1 MRKTSCFLQLLVA
14 LLLLTMSCKESSPY
28 KYESVPNDPLKA
40 RIYTLDNGLK
50 IYMTVNK
57 ETPRIQTYVAVRVG
71 GKNDPAE
78 TTGLAHYFEHL
89 MFKGSKQIG
98 TQNYEKEEVLLN
110 EVERLFEVY
119 RKTTDEAE
127 RKAIYQQ
134 IDSISFKASE
144 FAIPNEYGKLMSTIG
159 SNVTNAYTGFDQTV
173 YIEDIPSNQIDNWA
187 KIQADRFSNNVIRGF
202 HTELETVYEEKNMS
216 LTSDGRKVN
225 EAMLSAL
232 FPDHPYGTQTVLG
245 TQEHLKNPSITTIK
259 NYYKTWYVPNNM
271 AICLSGD
278 FNPDEMIKTIDKY
291 FGSMTP
297 NPELPALPV
306 THESPIKNIITKE
319 VLGVDA
325 ENVSLGWRFPGVDHV
340 DNELLSLVSRILYNG
355 KAGLIDL
362 NLNQQQK
369 ILSSYAYSYG
379 LSDYDML
386 FINGRPKQ
394 GQTLDEVKDLFLAE
408 VNKLKKGDFDEGLLE
423 ASINNFKLEEM
434 FRMDENRGR
443 ANAFVSAFISGRD
456 WENVVGRLDRLSK
469 VTKQQVVD
477 FSNKYFGDSYAV
489 IYKREGKDPN
499 ELKMDKP
506 SITPLAVNR
515 DTASVFLKEVQATEV
530 KPIEPVF
537 LDFTKDM
544 QILEAKS
551 SIPVLYKQNTSND
564 IFSLL
569 YVFDMGT
576 ENNKNLGT
584 AFEYMKYL
592 GTSTKTLK
600 EINEEFYRLACYF
613 NVHPGTDRTY
623 VVLEGLKE
631 NMPKAMAL
639 FEEILSDAQ
648 VNEDAYKN
656 LAADIIKKRVDAK
669 LNQGQNFNRL
679 IQYAIWGANSPTTY
693 LPSTT
698 ELQEMNPA
706 VLVDMI
712 HQINSFEHKI
722 LYYGP
727 ETKESLLAVINKQHN
742 VPGKLSPVPVPADFK
757 REVTSQNKVL
767 FAHYDA
773 KQIYYSAISN
783 RQEAYDPA
791 LNPIMNMYNEYFG
804 GSMSSIVFQEMREA
818 RGLAYSAGAYLIT
831 PSKKKDPYIYRTFI
845 ATQNDKMLDAIQAF
859 DEIINNMPE
868 SEKAFNLAKEALL
881 TTLRT
886 EHITKYDVLWNYLY
900 AQDLGL
906 NVDRR
911 KELYEKV
918 PAMTLEDVKVFQ
930 QKWVK
935 DRTYTYCILGDEK
948 DLNLK
953 GLAPYGTLKKL
964 SKEELFG
971 Y

>member
-1 MRKTSCFLQLLVA
+1 
-14 LLLLTMSCKESSPY
+14 
-28 KYESVPNDPLKA
+28 
-40 RIYTLDNGLK
+40 
-50 IYMTVNK
+50 
-57 ETPRIQTYVAVRVG
+57 
-71 GKNDPAE
+71 
-78 TTGLAHYFEHL
+78 
-89 MFKGSKQIG
+89 
-98 TQNYEKEEVLLN
+98 
-110 EVERLFEVY
+110 
-119 RKTTDEAE
+119 
-127 RKAIYQQ
+127 
-134 IDSISFKASE
+134 
-144 FAIPNEYGKLMSTIG
+144 
-159 SNVTNAYTGFDQTV
+159 
-173 YIEDIPSNQIDNWA
+173 
-187 KIQADRFSNNVIRGF
+187 
-202 HTELETVYEEKNMS
+202 
-216 LTSDGRKVN
+216 
-225 EAMLSAL
+225 
-232 FPDHPYGTQTVLG
+232 
-245 TQEHLKNPSITTIK
+245 
-259 NYYKTWYVPNNM
+259 M

-291 FGSMTP
+291 FGAMVP

-306 THESPIKNIITKE
+306 THDSPIKDIITKE

-325 ENVSLGWRFPGVDHV
+325 ENVSLGWRFPGTNHP
-340 DNELLSLVSRILYNG
+340 DNELLPLVSRILYNG

-369 ILSSYAYSYG
+369 VLSSYAYTLG

-394 GQTLDEVKDLFLAE
+394 GQTLDEVKELFLAE
-408 VNKLKKGDFDEGLLE
+408 IAKLKSGDFDEGLLE
-423 ASINNFKLEEM
+423 ASINNFKLQEM

-443 ANAFVSAFISGRD
+443 ADAFVSAFISGRD
-456 WENVVGRLDRLSK
+456 WANVIGRLDRLSK
-469 VTKQQVVD
+469 VTKQQIVD
-477 FSNKYFGDSYAV
+477 FANKYFEDNYVV

-499 ELKMDKP
+499 ELKIDKP

-515 DTASVFLKEVQATEV
+515 DTASAFLKEIQAAKVQ
-530 KPIEPVF
+530 PIEPVF
-537 LDFTKDM
+537 LDFSKDM

-623 VVLEGLKE
+623 VSLEGLKE

-648 VNEDAYKN
+648 VNEEAYKN
-656 LAADIIKKRVDAK
+656 LAADIVKKRVDAK
-669 LNQGQNFNRL
+669 LNQSQNFNRL
-679 IQYAIWGANSPTTY
+679 IQYAIWGPNSPTTY
-693 LPSTT
+693 LPTT
-698 ELQEMNPA
+698 AELQQMNPT

-727 ETKESLLAVINKQHN
+727 ESKESLLAIINKQHH
-742 VPGKLSPVPVPADFK
+742 VPAKLKPVPFPVDFK
-757 REVTSQNKVL
+757 REVTSENKIL

-783 RQEAYDPA
+783 RGESFDPA
-791 LNPIMNMYNEYFG
+791 LNPIVNMYNEYFG
-804 GSMSSIVFQEMREA
+804 GNMNSIVFQEMREA
-818 RGLAYSAGAYLIT
+818 RGLAYSAGAFLIS

-859 DEIINNMPE
+859 DEIINDMPE
-868 SEKAFNLAKEALL
+868 SEKAFNLAKDALI
-881 TTLRT
+881 TRLRT
-886 EHITKYDVLWNYLY
+886 ERITKYDVLWTYLY

-906 NVDRR
+906 TVDSR

-918 PAMTLEDVKVFQ
+918 PAMTLADVKAFQ
-930 QKWVK
+930 EKWVK
-935 DRTYTYCILGDEK
+935 DRKYTYCILGDEK

-953 GLAPYGTLKKL
+953 GLEPYGKVKKL
-964 SKEELFG
+964 SREELFG